1 MYAIVVTSTGKMH
14 WNALTIRM
22 NEWDGFNIGRST
34 QWDFDDGLDFNQK
47 ADPKT
52 IGLAILI
59 LRQVAGYR
67 FAKVPK
73 EVLLIENLK
82 DIAPTTDFACTRRP
96 WVRGEPRVR
105 RFTDQATPPP

>member
-1 MYAIVVTSTGKMH
+1 M
-14 WNALTIRM
+14 
-22 NEWDGFNIGRST
+22 
-34 QWDFDDGLDFNQK
+34 QWVFADDLGVNLK

-82 DIAPTTDFACTRRP
+82 DIAPTTDLGQSS

-105 RFTDQATPPP
+105 RSTDQVTPPPTLIQT